1 MVPLRY
7 TQIDNIHAS
16 TLEALLIKEEFHEHK
31 HSDTAVVRLLVDS
44 AGK

>member
-16 TLEALLIKEEFHEHK
+16 TLETLLIKEFHEHK
-31 HSDTAVVRLLVDS
+31 HSDTAVVSLLVDS